1 MCRFTFYQGEPIRLS
16 ALVTEPEHSLINQ
29 SFASREGEE
38 PLNGDGFGVVWYV
51 PELSPWPGR
60 FRGVSPAWNNA
71 NLHEIARVVSSG
83 CVLAHV
89 RAATQ
94 QLAVSELNCHPFV
107 VDRWSFMHNGDIGG
121 FSRIRRPLL
130 SQLSDARFEAIHGS
144 TDSEHFFALLL
155 DELDREDG
163 GPDAAVMGRAFQ
175 RTIER
180 VSALMLEHAPG
191 EHLYI
196 NAVLTN
202 GIDAVACRYTTDDP
216 SEGSSLH
223 INQGQR
229 YVCEEGVCR
238 MVDTVHSGS
247 VIVSSEP
254 LSEDPGWQAFAPN
267 SMVLLADRRA
277 IRTIAL

>member
-29 SFASREGEE
+29 SFDAREREE

-51 PELSPWPGR
+51 PGLSSAPGR

-71 NLHEIARVVSSG
+71 NLHEIARVVTSP
-83 CVLAHV
+83 CVMAHV

-107 VDRWSFMHNGDIGG
+107 VDRFSFMHNGDIGG
-121 FSRIRRPLL
+121 FSRLRRALL
-130 SQLSDARFEAIHGS
+130 GQLSDARFDSIRGS

-155 DELDREDG
+155 DELDAEG
-163 GPDAAVMGRAFQ
+163 ADADAESMGRAFQ
-175 RTIER
+175 RGIER
-180 VSALMLEHAPG
+180 IRALMLAHAPG

-202 GIDAVACRYTTDDP
+202 GTESVACRYTTDEP
-216 SEGSSLH
+216 KFGSSLH
-223 INQGQR
+223 LNQGQR
-229 YVCEEGVCR
+229 YICEEGVCR

-254 LSEDPGWQAFAPN
+254 LS
-267 SMVLLADRRA
+267 DRKSVV
-277 IRTIAL
+277 

>member
-29 SFASREGEE
+29 SFDSREGEE
-38 PLNGDGFGVVWYV
+38 PLNGDGFGVAWYV
-51 PELSPWPGR
+51 PELTHAPGR

-71 NLHEIARVVSSG
+71 NLHEIARVVTSP
-83 CVLAHV
+83 CVMAHV

-121 FSRIRRPLL
+121 FGRIRRALL
-130 SQLSDARFEAIHGS
+130 AQLSDARFDSIRGS

-155 DELDREDG
+155 DELESEGAD
-163 GPDAAVMGRAFQ
+163 PDVEAIGRAFQ
-175 RTIER
+175 RSLER
-180 VSALMLEHAPG
+180 IRALMFAHAPG

-202 GIDAVACRYTTDDP
+202 GADAVACRYTTDAP
-216 SEGSSLH
+216 EEGSSLH
-223 INQGQR
+223 LNQGQR
-229 YVCEEGVCR
+229 YICEEGVCR
-238 MVDTVHSGS
+238 MIDTVNSGS

-254 LSEDPGWQAFAPN
+254 LSDDPGWTPFKPN
-267 SMVLLADRRA
+267 SMVLLSGNRVARSV
-277 IRTIAL
+277 AL

>member
-29 SFASREGEE
+29 SFDSREREE
-38 PLNGDGFGVVWYV
+38 PLNGDGFGVAWYV
-51 PELSPWPGR
+51 PGLTSAPGR

-71 NLHEIARVVSSG
+71 NLHEIARVVTSP
-83 CVLAHV
+83 CVMAHV

-121 FSRIRRPLL
+121 FSRIRRALL
-130 SQLSDARFEAIHGS
+130 AELSDDRFDSIRGS

-155 DELDREDG
+155 DELESEG
-163 GPDAAVMGRAFQ
+163 ADADAESIGRAVQ
-175 RTIER
+175 RGIER
-180 VSALMLEHAPG
+180 ISALMFAHAPG

-202 GIDAVACRYTTDDP
+202 GNDAVACRYTTDDP
-216 SEGSSLH
+216 AEGSSLH
-223 INQGQR
+223 LNQGQR
-229 YVCEEGVCR
+229 YICEDGVCR
-238 MVDTVHSGS
+238 MIDTVHSGS
-247 VIVSSEP
+247 VIISSEP
-254 LSEDPGWQAFAPN
+254 LSDDPGWTAFKPN
-267 SMVLLADRRA
+267 SMVLLSGNRVT
-277 IRTIAL
+277 RTVSL

>member
-29 SFASREGEE
+29 SFDSREGEE
-38 PLNGDGFGVVWYV
+38 PLNGDGFGVAWYV
-51 PELSPWPGR
+51 PELTNAPGR

-71 NLHEIARVVSSG
+71 NLHEIARVVTSP
-83 CVLAHV
+83 CVMAHV

-121 FSRIRRPLL
+121 FGRIRRALL
-130 SQLSDARFEAIHGS
+130 AQLSDARFDSIRGS

-155 DELDREDG
+155 DELESE
-163 GPDAAVMGRAFQ
+163 GPDPDVEAIGRAFQ
-175 RTIER
+175 RSLER
-180 VSALMLEHAPG
+180 IRALMFTHAPD

-202 GIDAVACRYTTDDP
+202 GADAAACRYTTDAP
-216 SEGSSLH
+216 EEGSSLH
-223 INQGQR
+223 LNQGQR
-229 YVCEEGVCR
+229 YICEDGVCR
-238 MVDTVHSGS
+238 MIDTVHSGS
-247 VIVSSEP
+247 LIVSSEP
-254 LSEDPGWQAFAPN
+254 LSDDPGWTAFKPN
-267 SMVLLADRRA
+267 SMVLLSGNRVA
-277 IRTIAL
+277 RTVAL

>member
-16 ALVTEPEHSLINQ
+16 TLVTEPEHSLINQ
-29 SFASREGEE
+29 SFDSREREE

-51 PELSPWPGR
+51 PELSPRPGR

-107 VDRWSFMHNGDIGG
+107 VDCWSFMHNGDIGG
-121 FSRIRRPLL
+121 FGRIRRPLL
-130 SQLSDARFEAIHGS
+130 STLSDERFETIHGS

-155 DELDREDG
+155 DDLDQEDG
-163 GPDAAVMGRAFQ
+163 RPDAETMGRAFQ
-175 RTIER
+175 RTLER
-180 VSALMLEHAPG
+180 VSRLMFEHAPG

-202 GIDAVACRYTTDDP
+202 GVDAVACRYTTDDP
-216 SEGSSLH
+216 NEGSSLH

-229 YVCEEGVCR
+229 YVCEDGVCR
-238 MVDTVHSGS
+238 MIDTVHAGS

-254 LSEDPGWQAFAPN
+254 LSQDPGWHAFAPN
-267 SMVLLADRRA
+267 SMVLLSDRRA
-277 IRTIAL
+277 LRTIAL

>member
-29 SFASREGEE
+29 SFDSREGEE

-121 FSRIRRPLL
+121 FGRIRRPLL
-130 SQLSDARFEAIHGS
+130 SMLSDERFEAIHGS

-155 DELDREDG
+155 DELDQEDG
-163 GPDAAVMGRAFQ
+163 TVDAETMGRTFQ
-175 RTIER
+175 RTLER
-180 VSALMLEHAPG
+180 VSELMFAHAPG

-202 GIDAVACRYTTDDP
+202 GVDAVACRYTTDDP
-216 SEGSSLH
+216 NEGSSLH

-238 MVDTVHSGS
+238 MVDTVHAGS

-254 LSEDPGWQAFAPN
+254 LSQDPGWQTFAPN
-267 SMVLLADRRA
+267 SMVLLSDRRA
-277 IRTIAL
+277 LRTIAL